1 MKKCAQL
8 LQGLFHLQAVID
20 HAPHHLDAGVGRRLL
35 QAVVIQARLVA
46 QIPQEPVYLLGHLL
60 RLIVGTRNN
69 NKRKESTR
77 IREVCS
83 SCQFF
88 LAKQRY
94 FYLARRVSKF
104 RTNLSNTKVN

>member
-1 MKKCAQL
+1 ML
-8 LQGLFHLQAVID
+8 VLV
-20 HAPHHLDAGVGRRLL
+20 PVVGVVR
-35 QAVVIQARLVA
+35 
-46 QIPQEPVYLLGHLL
+46 IPGPASTQDLKEASSSL
-60 RLIVGTRNN
+60 LIVGTRNN

>member
-1 MKKCAQL
+1 MPNGSIDWKLVKEADHHWNVDEMHAYPNSMVGQKLWPNPHIMVSDGSVCA
-8 LQGLFHLQAVID
+8 
-20 HAPHHLDAGVGRRLL
+20 
-35 QAVVIQARLVA
+35 
-46 QIPQEPVYLLGHLL
+46 YC
-60 RLIVGTRNN
+60 VGTRNN

-94 FYLARRVSKF
+94 FYLGRRVSKF
-104 RTNLSNTKVN
+104 RTNPSNTKVN

>member
-1 MKKCAQL
+1 MTITTA
-8 LQGLFHLQAVID
+8 
-20 HAPHHLDAGVGRRLL
+20 
-35 QAVVIQARLVA
+35 
-46 QIPQEPVYLLGHLL
+46 
-60 RLIVGTRNN
+60 VGTRNN

>member
-1 MKKCAQL
+1 MSN
-8 LQGLFHLQAVID
+8 
-20 HAPHHLDAGVGRRLL
+20 
-35 QAVVIQARLVA
+35 
-46 QIPQEPVYLLGHLL
+46 
-60 RLIVGTRNN
+60 VGTRNN

-88 LAKQRY
+88 FAKQRY

-104 RTNLSNTKVN
+104 RTNPSNTKVN

>member
-1 MKKCAQL
+1 MVKDD
-8 LQGLFHLQAVID
+8 ID
-20 HAPHHLDAGVGRRLL
+20 RLL
-35 QAVVIQARLVA
+35 EAGFIYPVVNSEWVSPIV
-46 QIPQEPVYLLGHLL
+46 VV
-60 RLIVGTRNN
+60 VGTQNI

-104 RTNLSNTKVN
+104 RTNPSSTKVN

>member
-1 MKKCAQL
+1 MLVVECGGSEWRRIRIT
-8 LQGLFHLQAVID
+8 QGC
-20 HAPHHLDAGVGRRLL
+20 
-35 QAVVIQARLVA
+35 
-46 QIPQEPVYLLGHLL
+46 EC
-60 RLIVGTRNN
+60 VGTRNN

-83 SCQFF
+83 SCHFF

-104 RTNLSNTKVN
+104 SNTKIN

>member
-1 MKKCAQL
+1 MAAVSSPISL
-8 LQGLFHLQAVID
+8 PPPTASFFFPQGF
-20 HAPHHLDAGVGRRLL
+20 
-35 QAVVIQARLVA
+35 
-46 QIPQEPVYLLGHLL
+46 LLGLAAASARSL
-60 RLIVGTRNN
+60 FTCSMAASTELNATRTSSQSSAKPSVGTRNN

-104 RTNLSNTKVN
+104 RTNPSNIKVN

>member
-1 MKKCAQL
+1 M
-8 LQGLFHLQAVID
+8 
-20 HAPHHLDAGVGRRLL
+20 
-35 QAVVIQARLVA
+35 
-46 QIPQEPVYLLGHLL
+46 
-60 RLIVGTRNN
+60 GTRNN

-104 RTNLSNTKVN
+104 RTNPSNIKVN